1 MNDVADLLEDQGQL
15 EGSEALRREC
25 AESRRTVL
33 GETHPDT
40 LATMNLGRPLGY
52 FIFSLIGLKRT
63 LFTNIF
69 QRL

>member
-1 MNDVADLLEDQGQL
+1 MVKTCLIASPHTTKVDILRDHGFEGNTKASGFRWLQQL
-15 EGSEALRREC
+15 
-25 AESRRTVL
+25 
-33 GETHPDT
+33 
-40 LATMNLGRPLGY
+40 LGRPLGY